1 MVASHAPPTGDL
13 ARNLGM
19 CPDGNQTGD
28 LFNLQ
33 ASAQSTE
40 PHQPRQKMA
49 IFLKMDT
56 VLCALL
62 ALNSKV
68 IKVVIGE
75 FCLLGPVRNACVG
88 RGKGCGRSMLR
99 VHCPYG
105 PWEEKYWLSRYPGS
119 GHPC

>member
-1 MVASHAPPTGDL
+1 MWLPLMRPLPGTWSATQACAL
-13 ARNLGM
+13 N
-19 CPDGNQTGD
+19 GNQTGD
-28 LFNLQ
+28 LFNL
-33 ASAQSTE
+33 

-88 RGKGCGRSMLR
+88 GGKGGGRSMLR

-119 GHPC
+119 DHPC